1 MFGFATSRCWR
12 TAGVEQPA
20 ITRGTRSSNAF
31 ERRNFP
37 SKTGGMGGV
46 IRDERIHS
54 SFSSHFIFA
63 SVCDA
68 LRTSM
73 GACMPVRRATPG
85 ILTTRH
91 DVNAMDVVCKVQL
104 DTSTYACMQT
114 LPKPMPAFFA
124 AHDKANLIALAARR
138 RKEHEHQ
145 PQQRL
150 MLLAHDPLH
159 GPPPLHSN
167 TRPVWSAIHD

>member
-31 ERRNFP
+31 DRGNFP

-46 IRDERIHS
+46 IRDERIHPS
-54 SFSSHFIFA
+54 LSSHFIFA

-68 LRTSM
+68 LRTSD
-73 GACMPVRRATPG
+73 GACMPVRRATPE
-85 ILTTRH
+85 ILTTSH
-91 DVNAMDVVCKVQL
+91 DVGAMEVVCKVQFG
-104 DTSTYACMQT
+104 TSTYARMQP
-114 LPKPMPAFFA
+114 LPKPMPAFIA

-138 RKEHEHQ
+138 RREHEHR
-145 PQQRL
+145 PRQRL
-150 MLLAHDPLH
+150 MLPTQDPLR
-159 GPPPLHSN
+159 GPPPPHSN